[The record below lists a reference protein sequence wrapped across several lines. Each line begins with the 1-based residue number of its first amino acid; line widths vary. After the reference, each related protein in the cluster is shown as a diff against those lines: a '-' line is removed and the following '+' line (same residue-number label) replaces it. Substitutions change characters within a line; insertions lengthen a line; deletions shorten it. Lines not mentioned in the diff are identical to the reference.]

1 MRGFGS
7 AFLHVS
13 KSYMSRRAGRLAIP
27 LCELWHVGCFAER
40 FILQMMLGRNQMT
53 VLRRARNQ
61 DGGIGYVLLW
71 LVGLPLPLV
80 LVLYLLFH

>member
-1 MRGFGS
+1 M
-7 AFLHVS
+7 
-13 KSYMSRRAGRLAIP
+13 AIP
-27 LCELWHVGCFAER
+27 LCELWHVGCFVER
-40 FILQMMLGRNQMT
+40 FILQMILGRNQMT

-71 LVGLPLPLV
+71 LIGLPLPLV